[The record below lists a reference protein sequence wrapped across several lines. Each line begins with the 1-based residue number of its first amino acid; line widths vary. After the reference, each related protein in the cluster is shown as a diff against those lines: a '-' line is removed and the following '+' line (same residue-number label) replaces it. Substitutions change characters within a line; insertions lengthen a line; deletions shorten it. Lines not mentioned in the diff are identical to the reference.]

1 MLYERV
7 KVKGRLDGKKGYGRK
22 KEEITGEPHE
32 KKGDKMNILHSII
45 DHQYHSII

>member
-32 KKGDKMNILHSII
+32 KKGDKII
-45 DHQYHSII
+45 KDQGGRPCK